1 LNGSEQPLI
10 YAPRSHRQMIIQA
23 NNVTTD
29 FKTFDVNPSATEF
42 YFNGL
47 RIVFVPIPESNPLC
61 FKKSHFSMGYRFSID
76 INTVQLDKIVLN
88 REDMFIK
95 KNNMTIAARRTKD
108 LTYCT

>member
-1 LNGSEQPLI
+1 MTKFCSSTSSSIERFRAAII

-47 RIVFVPIPESNPLC
+47 RIVFVPIPEKVT
-61 FKKSHFSMGYRFSID
+61 F
-76 INTVQLDKIVLN
+76 VL
-88 REDMFIK
+88 
-95 KNNMTIAARRTKD
+95 
-108 LTYCT
+108 